1 MLFVVCCIVLEE
13 LRGTLWMS
21 LEMSGEQV
29 RSISSLHPLYR
40 VFRKCLLVKVILKY
54 IKQLHLTL
62 SETVQKAFLF
72 EVIVMWDNVPLP
84 VLL

>member
-1 MLFVVCCIVLEE
+1 MLFAVCCVVLEE
-13 LRGTLWMS
+13 LRETLWMS

-62 SETVQKAFLF
+62 SEQSRKHSFLK
-72 EVIVMWDNVPLP
+72 
-84 VLL
+84 